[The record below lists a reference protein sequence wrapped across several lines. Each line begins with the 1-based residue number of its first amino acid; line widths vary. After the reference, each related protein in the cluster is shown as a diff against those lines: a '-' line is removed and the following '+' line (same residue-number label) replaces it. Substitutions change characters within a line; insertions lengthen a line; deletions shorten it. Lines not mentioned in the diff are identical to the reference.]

1 MKQPGRSVLLE
12 SCLVGFSLPE
22 SLNWGI
28 GEGQSFDN
36 ALIIYVIMPFCYYI
50 CNYAF
55 HDGERNVHASISS
68 NWIEICL

>member
-50 CNYAF
+50 RNY
-55 HDGERNVHASISS
+55 V
-68 NWIEICL
+68 